1 MGNRGKLLAAGAA
14 AFLVFCA
21 GTSLGSSSISP
32 VETVRI
38 VFGFTG
44 GLDARSVAIVRQL
57 RLPRALLAFMAGG
70 ALSLSGAVFQ
80 PLLKNQLASPYIV
93 GVSSGASLGAAL
105 VILAGFSLPLL
116 GAYTLPAVGLAG
128 GLLTVFLVF
137 SFSSRLDRAMSNNTI
152 ILFGMVV
159 SLFVNAL
166 LTTLMALHRE
176 ELKTLV
182 IWQMGSFALKGWS
195 YIFLMLPFLGVGILG
210 VLRYTRELDL
220 LSFGEEDAFSAGVE
234 IRTVRGWLFFFSAVL
249 TGAAVAL
256 SGAVGFVDLIAPH
269 TARRIVGS
277 RHRYS
282 LPMSFL
288 LGGSLMVAADLVAR
302 VVVSPSELPVGAVTA
317 LIGAP
322 FFAWVYFRR
331 GGASSLLRFAHK
343 TPKNRLIGDFLPCKL
358 RKEPDNRD
366 FCGTKYHKNSQVQEA
381 PRMPAGAGRPFALPG
396 GRRRMAAISG
406 TPAGTISGG
415 IAAGTERPLAAPA
428 SPEPAGRIL
437 SIRDLRAGYGGVDVI
452 RNISL
457 EVRPGEVFCIAG
469 PNGSGKSTLLRAAAR
484 LIPYRGEVRIGGLN
498 IAGLKR
504 KELARK
510 TALLGQM
517 SQLWFPYTVYDTVA
531 LGRYAHSGERWVW
544 GFIKSLSPEDRAA
557 VENILERLKL
567 ADIRD
572 RLITE
577 LSGGQ
582 LQRVFLART
591 LVQDPA
597 IILLDEPTN
606 HLDLRHQVELL
617 DYLSG
622 WARENRRAVAAV
634 LHDLNLVNRFA
645 DRMVLLD
652 KGEIAA
658 AGTGRDLLGNA
669 AAGALE
675 TAYGIDIRG
684 FMRESLRR
692 WEP

>member
-1 MGNRGKLLAAGAA
+1 MGNRVKFLAAGGI
-14 AFLVFCA
+14 AFLVLCA
-21 GTSLGSSSISP
+21 GASLGSSSISL
-32 VETVRI
+32 VETIRI
-38 VFGFTG
+38 AFGFTG
-44 GLDARSVAIVRQL
+44 GLDPRNIAIVRQL

-105 VILAGFSLPLL
+105 VILAGFSVPLL
-116 GAYTLPAVGLAG
+116 GAYTLPAAGFAG
-128 GLLTVFLVF
+128 GLLTVLLVF

-152 ILFGMVV
+152 ILFGMVI
-159 SLFVNAL
+159 SLFVSAL

-182 IWQMGSFALKGWS
+182 IWQMGSFALKGWP
-195 YIFLMLPFLGVGILG
+195 YIFLMLPFLAVGTAG

-220 LSFGEEDAFSAGVE
+220 LSFGEDDAFSAGVE
-234 IRTVRGWLFFFSAVL
+234 IRRVRARLFFFSTAL

-256 SGAVGFVDLIAPH
+256 SGAIGFVDLIAPH
-269 TARRIVGS
+269 AARRIVGS

-288 LGGSLMVAADLVAR
+288 LGGSLMVAADLAAR

-322 FFAWVYFRR
+322 FFAWIYFRK
-331 GGASSLLRFAHK
+331 GGSAGLGARPGLK
-343 TPKNRLIGDFLPCKL
+343 T
-358 RKEPDNRD
+358 
-366 FCGTKYHKNSQVQEA
+366 
-381 PRMPAGAGRPFALPG
+381 GRPFALPSG
-396 GRRRMAAISG
+396 LGRGFALRLPIPPEAGKAAEASG
-406 TPAGTISGG
+406 DTF
-415 IAAGTERPLAAPA
+415 
-428 SPEPAGRIL
+428 
-437 SIRDLRAGYGGVDVI
+437 SIRDLSAGYGGVDVI
-452 RNISL
+452 KNISL
-457 EVRPGEVFCIAG
+457 EARPGEIFCIAG

-484 LIPYRGEVRIGGLN
+484 LIPCRGEIRIGALN
-498 IAGLKR
+498 IAGLSR
-504 KELARK
+504 RELARK
-510 TALLGQM
+510 TALLAQM
-517 SQLWFPYTVYDTVA
+517 SQLWLPYTVYDTVA
-531 LGRYAHSGERWVW
+531 LGRYAHSGGWRAW
-544 GFIKSLSPEDRAA
+544 GLMGSLPPEDRIA
-557 VENILERLKL
+557 VDEALDRLKL
-567 ADIRD
+567 TGIRD

-591 LVQDPA
+591 LAQDPA

-617 DYLSG
+617 EYLSG
-622 WARENRRAVAAV
+622 WARENSRAVVAV

-652 KGEIAA
+652 RGEIAA
-658 AGTGRDLLGNA
+658 AGTGRELLNGGSG
-669 AAGALE
+669 GALE
-675 TAYGIDIRG
+675 KAYGMDIRR
-684 FMRESLRR
+684 FMRESLTR
-692 WEP
+692 WES

>member
-1 MGNRGKLLAAGAA
+1 MANKAKLLAAGGL

-21 GTSLGSSSISP
+21 GASLGSSSISP
-32 VETVRI
+32 LETLRI
-38 VFGFTG
+38 VFGFSAG
-44 GLDARSVAIVRQL
+44 IDARVLTIVREL
-57 RLPRALLAFMAGG
+57 RLPRALLAFMVGG

-105 VILAGFSLPLL
+105 VILAGLSVPLL
-116 GAYTLPAVGLAG
+116 GAYTLPAAGLAG

-137 SFSSRLDRAMSNNTI
+137 SFASRLDRAMSNNTI

-166 LTTLMALHRE
+166 LTTLMALRRE

-195 YIFLMLPFLGVGILG
+195 YVFLMLPFLVVGTLG
-210 VLRYTRELDL
+210 LLRYTRELDL
-220 LSFGEEDAFSAGVE
+220 LSFGEEDALSAGVE
-234 IRTVRGWLFFFSAVL
+234 IRTVRGWLFLFSAVL

-256 SGAVGFVDLIAPH
+256 SGAIGFVDLIAPH

-277 RHRYS
+277 KHRYS

-302 VVVSPSELPVGAVTA
+302 VVVSPAELPVGAVTA

-322 FFAWVYFRR
+322 FFAWVYFRKN
-331 GGASSLLRFAHK
+331 GAARVSAGIPAVR
-343 TPKNRLIGDFLPCKL
+343 TPL
-358 RKEPDNRD
+358 
-366 FCGTKYHKNSQVQEA
+366 SQAPAA
-381 PRMPAGAGRPFALPG
+381 PR
-396 GRRRMAAISG
+396 
-406 TPAGTISGG
+406 
-415 IAAGTERPLAAPA
+415 
-428 SPEPAGRIL
+428 EPAGDAL
-437 SIRDLRAGYGGVDVI
+437 SIRDLYAGYGGADVVK
-452 RNISL
+452 NISL
-457 EVRPGEVFCIAG
+457 EALPGEVFCIAG
-469 PNGSGKSTLLRAAAR
+469 PNGSGKSTLLRAVAR
-484 LIPYRGEVRIGGLN
+484 LIPCRGELRIGGLSV
-498 IAGLKR
+498 AGMKR
-504 KELARK
+504 KELAKK

-517 SQLWFPYTVYDTVA
+517 SRLWFPYTVYDTVA
-531 LGRYAHSGERWVW
+531 LGRYAHSGERWIW
-544 GFIKSLSPEDRAA
+544 GFIRSLSPEDRAA
-557 VENILERLKL
+557 VENILDRLKL
-567 ADIRD
+567 TDIRD

-597 IILLDEPTN
+597 LILLDEPTN

-617 DYLSG
+617 EYLSG
-622 WARENRRAVAAV
+622 WARENGRAVVAV

-658 AGTGRDLLGNA
+658 AGTGRILGNGA
-669 AAGALE
+669 AARALE
-675 TAYGIDIRG
+675 AAYGMDIPR
-684 FMRESLRR
+684 FMRESLKR

>member
-1 MGNRGKLLAAGAA
+1 MGNRVKLLIAGGA

-21 GTSLGSSSISP
+21 GASLGSSSISP
-32 VETVRI
+32 VETIRI
-38 VFGFTG
+38 VFGLTG

-105 VILAGFSLPLL
+105 VILAGLSLPLL
-116 GAYTLPAVGLAG
+116 GAYTLPAAGLAG
-128 GLLTVFLVF
+128 GLLAVFLVF

-182 IWQMGSFALKGWS
+182 IWQMGSFALKGWP
-195 YIFLMLPFLGVGILG
+195 YIFLMLPFLGAGTLG

-220 LSFGEEDAFSAGVE
+220 LSFGEDDAFSAGVE
-234 IRTVRGWLFFFSAVL
+234 IRKVRGWLFFFSAVL

-256 SGAVGFVDLIAPH
+256 SGAIGFVDLIAPH
-269 TARRIVGS
+269 AARRIVGS

-288 LGGSLMVAADLVAR
+288 LGGSLMVAADLAAR
-302 VVVSPSELPVGAVTA
+302 IVVSPSELPVGAVTA

-322 FFAWVYFRR
+322 FFAWVYFRK
-331 GGASSLLRFAHK
+331 GGTA
-343 TPKNRLIGDFLPCKL
+343 RL
-358 RKEPDNRD
+358 
-366 FCGTKYHKNSQVQEA
+366 
-381 PRMPAGAGRPFALPG
+381 PAGAGRGRLFTLPG
-396 GRRRMAAISG
+396 SAV
-406 TPAGTISGG
+406 P
-415 IAAGTERPLAAPA
+415 AAGSALSPAAPE
-428 SPEPAGRIL
+428 SAGHSL
-437 SIRDLRAGYGGVDVI
+437 LIRDLRAGYGGIDVI

-457 EVRPGEVFCIAG
+457 EVRPGEFFCIAG

-484 LIPYRGEVRIGGLN
+484 LIPFRGEVRINGLN
-498 IAGLKR
+498 ISGLKR
-504 KELARK
+504 RELARK

-531 LGRYAHSGERWVW
+531 LGRYAHSGEQWLW

-557 VENILERLKL
+557 VENVLDRLKL

-597 IILLDEPTN
+597 LILLDEPTN

-617 DYLSG
+617 EYLSG
-622 WARENRRAVAAV
+622 WARENRRAVVAV
-634 LHDLNLVNRFA
+634 LHDLNLVNRFS

-652 KGEIAA
+652 RGEIRA
-658 AGTGRDLLGNA
+658 AGTGRDLLGS
-669 AAGALE
+669 GGSALE
-675 TAYGIDIRG
+675 TAYGIDIRS
-684 FMRESLRR
+684 FMRESLKR

>member
-1 MGNRGKLLAAGAA
+1 MGNRVKLLVAGAA

-21 GTSLGSSSISP
+21 GASLGSSSISP
-32 VETVRI
+32 LETVRI
-38 VFGFTG
+38 VFGLTG
-44 GLDARSVAIVRQL
+44 GIDTRIVTIVRQL

-70 ALSLSGAVFQ
+70 ALALSGAVFQ

-105 VILAGFSLPLL
+105 VILAGFSVPLL
-116 GAYTLPAVGLAG
+116 GAYTLPVAGFTG

-137 SFSSRLDRAMSNNTI
+137 FFSTRLDRAMSNNTI
-152 ILFGMVV
+152 ILFGMVI

-166 LTTLMALHRE
+166 LTTLMALRRE

-182 IWQMGSFALKGWS
+182 IWQMGSFALKGWP
-195 YIFLMLPFLGVGILG
+195 YIFLMLPFLAVGTLG

-234 IRTVRGWLFFFSAVL
+234 IRTVRGWLFFFSAAL

-256 SGAVGFVDLIAPH
+256 SGAIGFVDLIAPH

-277 RHRYS
+277 KHRYV

-288 LGGSLMVAADLVAR
+288 LGGSLMVAADLIAR

-317 LIGAP
+317 LVGAP
-322 FFAWVYFRR
+322 FFAWVYFRKS
-331 GGASSLLRFAHK
+331 GS
-343 TPKNRLIGDFLPCKL
+343 T
-358 RKEPDNRD
+358 
-366 FCGTKYHKNSQVQEA
+366 
-381 PRMPAGAGRPFALPG
+381 AL
-396 GRRRMAAISG
+396 A
-406 TPAGTISGG
+406 
-415 IAAGTERPLAAPA
+415 AAGTVAGIVAAPGCPSPLA
-428 SPEPAGRIL
+428 SPPSALPPPSGDTL
-437 SIRDLRAGYGGVDVI
+437 SIRDLYAGYKGIDVVK
-452 RNISL
+452 NISL
-457 EVRPGEVFCIAG
+457 EAPPGEIFCIAG
-469 PNGSGKSTLLRAAAR
+469 PNGSGKSTLLRAVAR
-484 LIPYRGEVRIGGLN
+484 LIPCRGELRIGGLN
-498 IAGLKR
+498 MAGLKR

-510 TALLGQM
+510 TALLGQTAAR
-517 SQLWFPYTVYDTVA
+517 LWFPYTVYDTVA
-531 LGRYAHSGERWVW
+531 LGRYAHSGEGLVW
-544 GFIKSLSPEDRAA
+544 GLFKSLSPEDRAS
-557 VENILERLKL
+557 VEDSLDRLKL

-591 LVQDPA
+591 LVQDPVV
-597 IILLDEPTN
+597 ILLDEPTN

-617 DYLSG
+617 EYLSG
-622 WARENRRAVAAV
+622 WARENRRVVVAV

-652 KGEIAA
+652 RGEITAE
-658 AGTGRDLLGNA
+658 GTGRDLLGNGA
-669 AAGALE
+669 AHTALE
-675 TAYGIDIRG
+675 TAYGMDIRG
-684 FMRESLRR
+684 FMRESLKS
-692 WEP
+692 WG